1 MYATGAPVIKMKAK
15 AKRPTMKAPA
25 PAQSTDKGN
34 ARKGKP
40 VGSRLAFDATKQEAM
55 KKKTISPAMEKRL
68 QAHKVKGKHTA
79 KHITKMRKL
88 LREGKTFA
96 QAHKGAM

>member
-1 MYATGAPVIKMKAK
+1 MAYATGAPVIEMKAK
-15 AKRPTMKAPA
+15 AKRPSMKT
-25 PAQSTDKGN
+25 TDKGN

-55 KKKTISPAMEKRL
+55 KKKPISPAMEKRL
-68 QAHKVKGKHTA
+68 MAHKVKGKHTA

-88 LREGKTFA
+88 LREGKTFT
-96 QAHKGAM
+96 QAHSMASSS

>member
-1 MYATGAPVIKMKAK
+1 MGYGSAP
-15 AKRPTMKAPA
+15 P
-25 PAQSTDKGN
+25 
-34 ARKGKP
+34 
-40 VGSRLAFDATKQEAM
+40 M

-68 QAHKVKGKHTA
+68 MAHKAKGKHTA
-79 KHITKMRKL
+79 KHMTKMRKH

>member
-1 MYATGAPVIKMKAK
+1 MGYGSAP
-15 AKRPTMKAPA
+15 P
-25 PAQSTDKGN
+25 
-34 ARKGKP
+34 
-40 VGSRLAFDATKQEAM
+40 M

-68 QAHKVKGKHTA
+68 MAHKAKGKHTA

>member
-15 AKRPTMKAPA
+15 AKRPSMKAPA
-25 PAQSTDKGN
+25 PAKSTDKGN

-55 KKKTISPAMEKRL
+55 KAISPAMEKRL

-79 KHITKMRKL
+79 KHITKMRKM
-88 LREGKTFA
+88 LREGKTFT
-96 QAHKGAM
+96 QAHSMASSS